1 MGGDDG
7 GSDENDHRK
16 GKTMA
21 KRTGPAKKPQAP
33 APAQPQVD
41 QRNRE
46 MEAAFKEVAQ
56 RYDIRY
62 LVILAGDRHA
72 LHSITAA
79 CEGWIAQM
87 LDRAVRQAVGS
98 AGVSLQGGVETVLRT
113 MRGAMARDQVKAE
126 RVGRSTD

>member
-1 MGGDDG
+1 
-7 GSDENDHRK
+7 
-16 GKTMA
+16 MA
-21 KRTGPAKKPQAP
+21 KRTGPTKNQQPP
-33 APAQPQVD
+33 APPQPEGD

-46 MEAAFKEVAQ
+46 MEAAFKQVAQ

-62 LVILAGDRHA
+62 LIVLAGDRHA

-98 AGVSLQGGVETVLRT
+98 AGVSLQGGVETVLHT
-113 MRGAMARDQVKAE
+113 MRGAMARDQVQAE
-126 RVGRSTD
+126 RAGRSPQTE

>member
-1 MGGDDG
+1 
-7 GSDENDHRK
+7 
-16 GKTMA
+16 MA
-21 KRTGPAKKPQAP
+21 KRTGPAKKPQVP

-98 AGVSLQGGVETVLRT
+98 AGVSLQGGVETVLHT
-113 MRGAMARDQVKAE
+113 MRGAMARDQVKVDQA
-126 RVGRSTD
+126 RRAPIRNSDR